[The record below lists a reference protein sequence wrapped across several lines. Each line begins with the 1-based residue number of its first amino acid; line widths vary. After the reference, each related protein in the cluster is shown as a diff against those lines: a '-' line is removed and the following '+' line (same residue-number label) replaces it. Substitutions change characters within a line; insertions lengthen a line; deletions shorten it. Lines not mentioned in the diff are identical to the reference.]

1 VTVTRSDYT
10 AENIKVLKGL
20 EAVRKRPGMYI
31 GDTDDLS
38 GLHHMVFELVDNS
51 IDEAQGG
58 YCSTIRVTLHEDNS
72 VTVSDDGRGIP
83 VDLHIQEGRSAAEV
97 IMTELHSGGK
107 FDQNSYK
114 VSGGLHGVG
123 VSVVNALSET
133 LLLEIRRDGRV
144 WRQTYRCGVPE
155 APIVAAEP
163 TETTG
168 TRVRFYPDPA
178 IFTVLEF
185 EAESLAQRLR
195 ELAFLNRGVL
205 ILLLD
210 ERTGKETRLQYEGGI
225 RSFVEHLNQNR
236 NPLHPEPIYL
246 TQVREGGKTEEKV
259 EIALQ
264 WTDGYQ
270 EQVFCFTNTINNR
283 DGGTHLAGFRA
294 ALTRSINAYA
304 SESGLAR
311 DLKENLAG
319 EDVREGLT
327 AVVSVKIV
335 DPKFSS
341 QTKDKL
347 VSSEVKAWVEQA
359 VNDRFGS
366 FLEEN
371 PQVARRIVQ
380 KTIDAARAREAARK
394 ARELT
399 RRKGAFDNN
408 NLPGKLADCSEK
420 DPAAAEIF
428 LVEGESAGG
437 SAKQGR
443 NRRFQAVLP
452 LKGKI
457 LNVEKAR
464 FDKMLSSVEI
474 RTLISAL
481 GTGIGP
487 EEGGFDAA
495 RLRYHKL
502 IIMCD
507 ADIDGSHIRTLI
519 LTFFFRQM
527 KELIERGHLYIA
539 QPPLYKVAH
548 GKQETYLKDDD
559 EYRRF
564 LTDRVKGDYEL
575 RYTAA
580 ALETELGADEPADGA
595 HLSESEDAGGNG
607 SAGNGS
613 DRGPGDGRRVVAHR
627 GEELAGF
634 LDRIERFRR
643 AMLKLQSRGYPED
656 AVGVALLYGVRD
668 RRGLSDPALLAR
680 IAQIIEASGFHRVE
694 LHAGEDGGPGWVEF
708 TSRRDGVERRVRI
721 DSDLVGSSEYR
732 ALAHTQEGLDALTSR
747 QFELTRLSNGETE
760 SYGALNEAIEAL
772 FDNAKKNLSIQ
783 RYKGL
788 GEMNPE
794 QLWETTMDP
803 TRRRLLQVRIE
814 DEVATDQAFTLL
826 MGDVVEPRRDFIQ
839 QNALQVTN
847 LDV

>member
-1 VTVTRSDYT
+1 
-10 AENIKVLKGL
+10 
-20 EAVRKRPGMYI
+20 
-31 GDTDDLS
+31 
-38 GLHHMVFELVDNS
+38 MVFELVDNS
-51 IDEAQGG
+51 IDEAQAGF
-58 YCSTIRVTLHEDNS
+58 CTSIQVTLHEDNS

-83 VDLHIQEGRSAAEV
+83 VDLHVEEGRSAAEV

-133 LLLEIRRDGRV
+133 LLLEVHRDGRV

-155 APIVAAEP
+155 ASIAAGEP
-163 TETTG
+163 TDATG

-178 IFTVLEF
+178 IFSVLEF
-185 EAESLAQRLR
+185 EADSLSQRLR
-195 ELAFLNRGVL
+195 ELAFLNRGVA
-205 ILLLD
+205 ILLVD
-210 ERTGKETRLQYEGGI
+210 ERTGKETRFQYEGGI
-225 RSFVEHLNQNR
+225 RSFVEHMNKNR
-236 NPLHPEPIYL
+236 TALHPEPIYL
-246 TQVREGGKTEEKV
+246 TQVREGGTAEELV

-283 DGGTHLAGFRA
+283 DGGTHLVGFRS
-294 ALTRSINAYA
+294 ALTRTINSYA
-304 SESGLAR
+304 TESGLGK

-347 VSSEVKAWVEQA
+347 VSSEVKGWVEQV
-359 VNDRFGS
+359 VNERFGS
-366 FLEEN
+366 YLEEN

-399 RRKGAFDNN
+399 RRKGALDNA
-408 NLPGKLADCSEK
+408 NLPGKLADCSERN
-420 DPAAAEIF
+420 PEAAEIF

-464 FDKMLSSVEI
+464 FDKMLASIEI

-487 EEGGFDAA
+487 EDGGFDAA

-548 GKQETYLKDDD
+548 GKQESYLKDDD

-564 LTDRVKGDYEL
+564 LTDRIKGEYEL
-575 RYTAA
+575 RFVV
-580 ALETELGADEPADGA
+580 PAEILTGDGT
-595 HLSESEDAGGNG
+595 DGDGNG
-607 SAGNGS
+607 SETNGGD
-613 DRGPGDGRRVVAHR
+613 DRRMAAHR
-627 GEELAGF
+627 GDELAAF

-643 AMLKLQSRGYPED
+643 AMQKLESRGYPED
-656 AVGVALLYGVRD
+656 AIGVALLYGVRERKSLTD
-668 RRGLSDPALLAR
+668 LATLER
-680 IAQIIEASGFHRVE
+680 IGQIIEASGFHRVE
-694 LHAGEDGGPGWVEF
+694 VRPGEEGAPGWVEF

-732 ALAHTQEGLDALTSR
+732 ALAHTQEGLAALTSR
-747 QFELTRLSNGETE
+747 DFELARLSNGEVE
-760 SYGALNEAIEAL
+760 RYGSLNEAIEAL
-772 FDNAKKNLSIQ
+772 FTSAKKNLTIQ

-803 TRRRLLQVRIE
+803 ARRRLLQVRID

-839 QNALQVTN
+839 ENAHQVTN